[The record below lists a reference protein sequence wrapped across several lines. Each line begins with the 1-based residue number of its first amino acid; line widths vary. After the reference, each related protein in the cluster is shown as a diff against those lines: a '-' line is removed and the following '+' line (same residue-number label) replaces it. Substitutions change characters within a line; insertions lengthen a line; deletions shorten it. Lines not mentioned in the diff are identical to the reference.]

1 MNKLY
6 CAEKT
11 WSETFFS
18 EGNKVFSK
26 IFEPNPESKE
36 KGRRGKTNTKLFR
49 GGNVLPSFP
58 YLSVFHPFSLI
69 ERENRERSFNFAFD
83 QHLDLDEQL
92 SLGRG
97 VAPPD
102 NARRSMRFHAA
113 FTERELNF
121 KGNSFETSMPAKR
134 APCLGKTTFVP
145 NTLASAYLSAH
156 LGEAL
161 LHLRHPRGGR
171 IERRGGSLA
180 TALDI
185 SKPDAFEREG
195 AKKGSEE
202 EATKA
207 WKGLGTPPRYAV
219 LIQPARKIDEPPDFL
234 PNHPRS
240 DTCSQLH
247 NFSRQL
253 PSPLSVIRGHSR
265 GWSPREFF
273 FGSGFC

>member
-26 IFEPNPESKE
+26 IFEPSPESKE

-58 YLSVFHPFSLI
+58 YLSAFHPFPLI

-161 LHLRHPRGGR
+161 LHPRHPRGGR

-185 SKPDAFEREG
+185 SKPDAFEGEG

-273 FGSGFC
+273 FGNGFC